1 MNKLIQTKKE
11 IFLIFPFFLFFLYLP
26 NTPIPIN
33 FHWHDSQRIGQIL
46 LISYAVI
53 FGVFFRFFEIKNKI
67 FFITLIFVSLGIL
80 SSSLSSHI
88 MWSLTEMSIFLG
100 IYALGIFVYRIFCI
114 DYKKLE
120 IYSFFALFLTAASL
134 FIYFFVA
141 YVSSL
146 FIDEEFDVWQF
157 INGFSNPRFFGQFL
171 TLLLPVLLAP
181 VLRKSQWSKAF
192 FVLSCA
198 VCFMLI
204 ASGTRGALLG
214 LGSVMIVY
222 VWLSNLS
229 RRWVLLMLKIACAAF
244 LMHYFFIEILPGFL
258 QINVQNSS
266 LDRKLLGLSARE
278 LLWGKS
284 ISMVIER
291 PFFGFGPMHF
301 ANMPNVI
308 ANHPHQLL
316 LQILAEWGVL
326 FFLVFFYFS
335 LKLIFLIFKELIF
348 SEKIKDENSKIIY
361 VCLSAS
367 IFSSLM
373 QSMVDGVFVMPYT
386 EIVFVFI
393 AAWLAAV
400 FYKENKCSPI
410 RSLSAQGWTLNFLF
424 FLSACILL
432 YSFYEN
438 SPTYIGKSQENY
450 YKNDGF
456 LKPRFWIN
464 GGFK

>member
-1 MNKLIQTKKE
+1 MIKLIQTKKK

-26 NTPIPIN
+26 NTPIPAN
-33 FHWHDSQRIGQIL
+33 FHWHDSQRVGQIL

-53 FGVFFRFFEIKNKI
+53 FGAIFGFFEIKNKI
-67 FFITLIFVSLGIL
+67 FFITLIFVFLGIL

-88 MWSLTEMSIFLG
+88 IWSLTEMAIFLG
-100 IYALGIFVYRIFCI
+100 GYALGIFLYRIFCI
-114 DYKKLE
+114 DYEKLE

-134 FIYFFVA
+134 FVYFFVA
-141 YVSSL
+141 YFSSL
-146 FIDEEFDVWQF
+146 FMDEKFDVWQF

-192 FVLSCA
+192 LVLSCA

-214 LGSVMIVY
+214 LGSVMVVY

-229 RRWVLLMLKIACAAF
+229 RRWVFLMLKIACTAF
-244 LMHYFFIEILPGFL
+244 LMHYFLIEILPDFF
-258 QINVQNSS
+258 QITVQNSS

-278 LLWGKS
+278 LLWEKS

-301 ANMPNVI
+301 ANMHNVI

-335 LKLIFLIFKELIF
+335 LQLVFLIFKELIF

-386 EIVFVFI
+386 EIVFVFM

-400 FYKENKCSPI
+400 FYKENKYFPSKP
-410 RSLSAQGWTLNFLF
+410 LPAQGWTLNFIF
-424 FLSACILL
+424 VFAACILI
-432 YSFYEN
+432 YSFFEN
-438 SPTYIGKSQENY
+438 SPTYIGKSQGNY